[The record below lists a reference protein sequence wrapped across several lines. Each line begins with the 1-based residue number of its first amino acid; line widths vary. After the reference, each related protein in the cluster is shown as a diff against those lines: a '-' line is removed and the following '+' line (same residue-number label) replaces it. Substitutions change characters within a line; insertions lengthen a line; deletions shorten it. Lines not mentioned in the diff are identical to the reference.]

1 MTSKMSELF
10 AIFEEHDR
18 NWSWFKEHYDELVE
32 KFDGEFVAVCEQ
44 KVIDH
49 DREINVLMKRVR
61 EKYPKKHVL
70 VEFVSREKIALI
82 L

>member
-1 MTSKMSELF
+1 M
-10 AIFEEHDR
+10 IGIG
-18 NWSWFKEHYDELVE
+18 WFKEHYEELVE

-49 DREINVLMKRVR
+49 DREINMLMKRIR

-70 VEFVSREKIALI
+70 VEFVSREKMTLI